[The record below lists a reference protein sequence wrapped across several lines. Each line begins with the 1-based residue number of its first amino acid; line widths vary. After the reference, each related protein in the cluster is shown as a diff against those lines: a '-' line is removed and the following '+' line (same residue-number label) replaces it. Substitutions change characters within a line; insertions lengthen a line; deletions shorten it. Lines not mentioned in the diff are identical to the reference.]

1 MEKKK
6 LCIKMFIIFASFFVL
21 FILSNSNVF
30 AASNKSVDFTYDN
43 NNYTVAI
50 PSGLQDYKYH
60 FCLLQD
66 WGTSYDLY
74 MFGADSPFIFTQAS
88 HPTLDYSK
96 YVYIA
101 TKDKSSFKDYRT
113 KSSKKTIKECVNSFI
128 DNSFEQYIDM
138 TFVDGNG
145 VPNQGLFIQYNSGS
159 YKIIYSN
166 EDIIYNN
173 PENNEEKT
181 LFQKAKEP
189 TQLITIAKSM
199 DFLAVIKEIL
209 GILPMIL
216 VVLIGLLSLRKA
228 IQLML
233 KMLHQ
238 A

>member
-6 LCIKMFIIFASFFVL
+6 LFIKMLIVFASFFML
-21 FILSNSNVF
+21 FILSNSDVF

-88 HPTLDYSK
+88 NRE

-101 TKDKSSFKDYRT
+101 PKDKSSFKYYRT
-113 KSSKKTIKECVNSFI
+113 RVSKATIKECVNSFI
-128 DNSFEQYIDM
+128 DNSFEQYVDM

-145 VPNQGLFIQYNSGS
+145 VPVQGLFIQYNSGMF
-159 YKIIYSN
+159 KIIYSN

-189 TQLITIAKSM
+189 SQLTTIAKSM
-199 DFLAVIKEIL
+199 DFLAVIKEVL
-209 GILPMIL
+209 GILPTIL
-216 VVLIGLLSLRKA
+216 AVLIGLLSLRKA

>member
-6 LCIKMFIIFASFFVL
+6 LFIKMLIVFASFFML

-30 AASNKSVDFTYDN
+30 AASNKSVDFTYED

-66 WGTSYDLY
+66 WGASYDLY

-88 HPTLDYSK
+88 HPTSDYSK

-101 TKDKSSFKDYRT
+101 TKDRSSFKYYQTRVS
-113 KSSKKTIKECVNSFI
+113 KSTIKECVNSFI

-138 TFVDGNG
+138 TYVDGNG
-145 VPNQGLFIQYNSGS
+145 VPAQGLFIPYNSGA

-166 EDIIYNN
+166 EDIVYNN

-189 TQLITIAKSM
+189 SQLTTIAKST
-199 DFLAVIKEIL
+199 DFLAVIKEVL

>member
-6 LCIKMFIIFASFFVL
+6 LFIKMLIVFASFFML

-30 AASNKSVDFTYDN
+30 AASNKSVDFTYED
-43 NNYTVAI
+43 NNYTVGI
-50 PSGLQDYKYH
+50 PSALQDYKYH

-88 HPTLDYSK
+88 HPTSDYSK

-101 TKDKSSFKDYRT
+101 TKDRSSFKYYQTRVS
-113 KSSKKTIKECVNSFI
+113 KSTIKECVNSFI

-138 TFVDGNG
+138 TYVDGNG
-145 VPNQGLFIQYNSGS
+145 VPAQGLFIPYNSGA

-166 EDIIYNN
+166 EDIVYNN

-189 TQLITIAKSM
+189 SQLTTIAKSM
-199 DFLAVIKEIL
+199 DFLAVIKEVL

>member
-6 LCIKMFIIFASFFVL
+6 LCIRMFIIFASFFVL

-30 AASNKSVDFTYDN
+30 ASSNKSVDFTYDN

-88 HPTLDYSK
+88 NRE

-101 TKDKSSFKDYRT
+101 SKDKSSFKDYRT

-145 VPNQGLFIQYNSGS
+145 VPSQGLFIQYNSGS

-189 TQLITIAKSM
+189 TQLTTIAKSM

>member
-1 MEKKK
+1 M
-6 LCIKMFIIFASFFVL
+6 LIVFASFFML

-30 AASNKSVDFTYDN
+30 AASNKSVDFTYED

-66 WGTSYDLY
+66 WGASYDLY

-88 HPTLDYSK
+88 HPTSDYSK

-101 TKDKSSFKDYRT
+101 TKDRSSFKYYQTRVS
-113 KSSKKTIKECVNSFI
+113 KSTIKECVNSFI

-138 TFVDGNG
+138 TYVDGNG
-145 VPNQGLFIQYNSGS
+145 VPAQGLFIPYNSGA

-166 EDIIYNN
+166 EDIVYNN

-189 TQLITIAKSM
+189 SQLTTIAKST
-199 DFLAVIKEIL
+199 DFLAVIKEVL

>member
-6 LCIKMFIIFASFFVL
+6 LFMKMLIVFASFFML

-60 FCLLQD
+60 FCFLQD
-66 WGTSYDLY
+66 WGTSYDLF

-88 HPTLDYSK
+88 NRE

-101 TKDKSSFKDYRT
+101 PKDKSSFKDYRT
-113 KSSKKTIKECVNSFI
+113 RVSKATIKECVNSFI
-128 DNSFEQYIDM
+128 DNSFEQYLDM
-138 TFVDGNG
+138 TSVDSNG
-145 VPNQGLFIQYNSGS
+145 EPFKGLFVQYNTGMF
-159 YKIIYSN
+159 KIIYSN

-189 TQLITIAKSM
+189 SQLITIAKST
-199 DFLAVIKEIL
+199 DFLAVIKEVL
-209 GILPMIL
+209 GILPTIL